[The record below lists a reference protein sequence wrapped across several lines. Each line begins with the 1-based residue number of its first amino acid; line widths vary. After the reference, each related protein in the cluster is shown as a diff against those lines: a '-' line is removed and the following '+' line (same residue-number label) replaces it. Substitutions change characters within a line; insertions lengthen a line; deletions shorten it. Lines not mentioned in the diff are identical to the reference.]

1 MRQNS
6 HSPQRDRTN
15 ADVFQTLRLV
25 PCSKLVKFNKIT
37 MIINQALT
45 AISNTIAHIRELQKV
60 VKWLKS
66 LITEKKQQNFL
77 CSRNKINRWKIGNL
91 EREEIVQETYYPP
104 K

>member
-15 ADVFQTLRLV
+15 ADVFQALRLV

-45 AISNTIAHIRELQKV
+45 AISNTIAHIIELLKV
-60 VKWLKS
+60 VKWLTTK
-66 LITEKKQQNFL
+66 IT
-77 CSRNKINRWKIGNL
+77 
-91 EREEIVQETYYPP
+91 
-104 K
+104 